1 MIERIELSSPPG
13 VSMRM
18 ITTVACFDF
27 ASPSAL
33 WIHFWVAGSM
43 SAFSSI
49 E

>member
-1 MIERIELSSPPG
+1 MIA
-13 VSMRM
+13 
-18 ITTVACFDF
+18 TVACLDF

-33 WIHFWVAGSM
+33 WIQRWVAGSM